1 MNQYETKVR
10 YRKID
15 NNGKEV
21 TAKETYLV
29 SGVNFGDAETNI
41 HKEMESLISGDF
53 DVTNIN
59 RVNYSDILQHP
70 GEKWYKGK
78 VQFIAIEEGKE
89 KKATH
94 LMLIP
99 ADNVDEATERI
110 KIALKTLI
118 VDFEIVSIAESP
130 IVDVFL

>member
-78 VQFIAIEEGKE
+78 VQFIALEEGKE
-89 KKATH
+89 KKTTH

-118 VDFEIVSIAESP
+118 VDYEIVSIAESP